1 MIFPPI
7 LHSCHQCGRVQGAST
22 DRSGN
27 PQHRVALVADQL
39 RCSGPL
45 VVVMGVAGS
54 GKTTVGA
61 ALATRLRLNYADADA
76 FHDRA
81 SVAKMAAGHPL
92 DDDDRSPWL
101 QAIGQWLAEHNETGG
116 VASCSALRRR
126 YRDVLRVAAPRVQF
140 LHLDGDL
147 AVVTQR
153 VAGRLDHFM
162 PTSLVCS
169 QLETLERLE
178 SDEMGSRLDLSA
190 TVDDI
195 VADFTRTLTKAGARP

>member
-1 MIFPPI
+1 M
-7 LHSCHQCGRVQGAST
+7 LQGAST

-27 PQHRVALVADQL
+27 LNSEEHLVPDQHPCPA
-39 RCSGPL
+39 PL

-61 ALATRLRLNYADADA
+61 ALARRQCLAYADADT
-76 FHDRA
+76 FHDKA

-92 DDDDRSPWL
+92 NDDDRSPWL
-101 QAIGQWLAEHNETGG
+101 EAIGQWLVAHDETGG

-126 YRDVLRVAAPRVQF
+126 YREVLYSAAPRVRF
-140 LHLDGDL
+140 LHLDGDPR
-147 AVVTQR
+147 VVNQR
-153 VAGRLDHFM
+153 VAARLDHFM
-162 PTSLVCS
+162 PASLVSS

-178 SDEMGSRLDLSA
+178 SDEAGCRLDLSA

-195 VADFTRTLTKAGARP
+195 VADFIATLTKVGDRP